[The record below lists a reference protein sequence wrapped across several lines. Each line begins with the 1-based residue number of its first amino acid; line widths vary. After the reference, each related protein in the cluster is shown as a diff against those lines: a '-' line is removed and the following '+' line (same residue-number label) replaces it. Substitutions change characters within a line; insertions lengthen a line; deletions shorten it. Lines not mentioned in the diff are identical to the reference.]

1 MTQQQLE
8 TLFIA
13 FVKIEMEVGNV
24 SQEVAKANVKEYMM
38 SDKFKKSLLKGINK

>member
-8 TLFIA
+8 TLFLA

-24 SQEVAKANVKEYMM
+24 SVEVAKANVKAYML
-38 SDKFKKSLLKGINK
+38 SDKFKQSLLKGINK